1 MRVSEKEAREG
12 GGGGGGW
19 FNGAWA
25 AERSQGPKFRC
36 YSEI

>member
-1 MRVSEKEAREG
+1 MR
-12 GGGGGGW
+12 GGGGGW